1 MTRLGAQHD
10 SAPALLGTYSEQE
23 FNTLIQE
30 WRIATTVNDAT
41 GTVTVQRAPT
51 AIKVGAAR
59 LLGRVCRLR
68 LGANSAP
75 AASTASSVAGRKVN
89 LNQVLSQVDESEVE
103 LLNEAEVLAMYA
115 RYETL
120 LGKGQRPA
128 TSREPTLEQL
138 AALKSLI
145 SSHQVPCC
153 DAIYGPHWTLIKRKL
168 KFSGLVLNKIG
179 ELVRSE
185 LFGPSSHFKSTRL
198 EG

>member
-1 MTRLGAQHD
+1 MGDPDFTTLAMLSSLGA
-10 SAPALLGTYSEQE
+10 
-23 FNTLIQE
+23 
-30 WRIATTVNDAT
+30 
-41 GTVTVQRAPT
+41 
-51 AIKVGAAR
+51 KVGAAR
-59 LLGRVCRLR
+59 LLGRVCGLR

-75 AASTASSVAGRKVN
+75 TASTASSVAGRKVN

-153 DAIYGPHWTLIKRKL
+153 DAIYGPHWTLIKCKL